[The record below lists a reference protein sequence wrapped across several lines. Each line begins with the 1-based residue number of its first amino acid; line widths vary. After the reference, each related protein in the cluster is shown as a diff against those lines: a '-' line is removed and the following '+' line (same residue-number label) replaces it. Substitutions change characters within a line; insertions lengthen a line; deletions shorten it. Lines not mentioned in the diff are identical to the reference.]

1 MDNETKSILAS
12 KTFWV
17 NMITIAVVILNRNTK
32 VVDPLLIEPL
42 AVVILPFVNIG
53 LRAVTKEAVRLKGK

>member
-17 NMITIAVVILNRNTK
+17 NMITIVVVILNRNAK

-53 LRAVTKEAVRLKGK
+53 LRAITKEAVRLKGK

>member
-1 MDNETKSILAS
+1 MDNETKNILVS

-17 NMITIAVVILNRNTK
+17 NVITFVVVILNRNTK

>member
-17 NMITIAVVILNRNTK
+17 NVLTVVVVIINRNAE

-53 LRAVTKEAVRLKGK
+53 LRAITKEAVKLGGK

>member
-1 MDNETKSILAS
+1 MDNETKSVLAS

-17 NMITIAVVILNRNTK
+17 NIITIVVVILNRNTK

-42 AVVILPFVNIG
+42 AVVILPFVNIV
-53 LRAVTKEAVRLKGK
+53 LRAITKSAVSLKGK

>member
-17 NMITIAVVILNRNTK
+17 NMITIVVVILNRNTK

-42 AVVILPFVNIG
+42 AVVILPFVSIG
-53 LRAVTKEAVRLKGK
+53 LRAITKNAVSLKGK

>member
-1 MDNETKSILAS
+1 MENETKNILVS

-17 NMITIAVVILNRNTK
+17 NVITLVVVILNRNTK

>member
-12 KTFWV
+12 RTFWV
-17 NMITIAVVILNRNTK
+17 NLLTVVVVILNRNAK
-32 VVDPLLIEPL
+32 VVDPALIEPL

-53 LRAVTKEAVRLKGK
+53 LRAITKSAVSLKGK

>member
-1 MDNETKSILAS
+1 MDNETKSVLVS

-17 NMITIAVVILNRNTK
+17 NMITIVVVILNRNTK
-32 VVDPLLIEPL
+32 VVDPALIEPL

-53 LRAVTKEAVRLKGK
+53 LRAITKSAVSLKGK

>member
-1 MDNETKSILAS
+1 MENETKSILVS

-17 NMITIAVVILNRNTK
+17 NVLTVVVVIINRNAE

-53 LRAVTKEAVRLKGK
+53 LRAITKEAVKLGGK

>member
-17 NMITIAVVILNRNTK
+17 NMITIVVVILNRNTK
-32 VVDPLLIEPL
+32 VVDPTLIEPL
-42 AVVILPFVNIG
+42 AVVLLPFVNIG
-53 LRAVTKEAVRLKGK
+53 LRAITKSAVNLGGK

>member
-1 MDNETKSILAS
+1 MDNETKSILVS

-17 NMITIAVVILNRNTK
+17 NVLTVVVVILNRNVE

-53 LRAVTKEAVRLKGK
+53 LRAITKEAVKLGGK

>member
-17 NMITIAVVILNRNTK
+17 NMITIVVVILNRNTK
-32 VVDPLLIEPL
+32 VVDPALIEPL

-53 LRAVTKEAVRLKGK
+53 LRAITKSAVSLKGK

>member
-1 MDNETKSILAS
+1 MDNETKSILVS

-17 NMITIAVVILNRNTK
+17 NVLTVGVVILNRNAE

-53 LRAVTKEAVRLKGK
+53 LRAITKEAVKLGGK

>member
-1 MDNETKSILAS
+1 MDNETKSILVS

-17 NMITIAVVILNRNTK
+17 NMITIVVVILNRNTK

-42 AVVILPFVNIG
+42 AVVILPFINIG
-53 LRAVTKEAVRLKGK
+53 LRAITKEPVRLKGK

>member
-17 NMITIAVVILNRNTK
+17 NMITIVVVILNRNTK

-53 LRAVTKEAVRLKGK
+53 LRAITKSAVSLKGK

>member
-1 MDNETKSILAS
+1 MDNETKSILVS

-17 NMITIAVVILNRNTK
+17 NVITVVVIILNRNAE

-42 AVVILPFVNIG
+42 AVVILPFANVC
-53 LRAVTKEAVRLKGK
+53 LRAITKDAVRLKGK

>member
-1 MDNETKSILAS
+1 MDNATKNILVS

-17 NMITIAVVILNRNTK
+17 NVITVVVVILNRNTK
-32 VVDPLLIEPL
+32 VVDPMLIEPL

-53 LRAVTKEAVRLKGK
+53 LRAITKAPIGLKGK

>member
-17 NMITIAVVILNRNTK
+17 NMLTIVVVILNRNTK
-32 VVDPLLIEPL
+32 VVDPLLVEPL

-53 LRAVTKEAVRLKGK
+53 LRAITKSAVSLRGK

>member
-1 MDNETKSILAS
+1 MDNETKSILVS

-17 NMITIAVVILNRNTK
+17 NMITIVVVILNRNTK
-32 VVDPLLIEPL
+32 VVDPALIEPL

-53 LRAVTKEAVRLKGK
+53 LRAITKSAVSLKGK

>member
-1 MDNETKSILAS
+1 MDNETKSILVS

-17 NMITIAVVILNRNTK
+17 NVITVVVVILNRNTK

-53 LRAVTKEAVRLKGK
+53 LRAVTKEAVKLKGK

>member
-1 MDNETKSILAS
+1 MDNETKSILVS

-17 NMITIAVVILNRNTK
+17 NMITIVVVILNRNTK

-53 LRAVTKEAVRLKGK
+53 LRAITKSAVSLKGK

>member
-1 MDNETKSILAS
+1 MDNETKNILAS

-17 NMITIAVVILNRNTK
+17 NVITLVVVILNRNTK

-42 AVVILPFVNIG
+42 AVVILPFINIG

>member
-1 MDNETKSILAS
+1 MDNETKNILVS

-17 NMITIAVVILNRNTK
+17 NVITVVVVILNRNAK
-32 VVDPLLIEPL
+32 VVDPALIEPL

-53 LRAVTKEAVRLKGK
+53 LRAVTKGAVGLKGK

>member
-1 MDNETKSILAS
+1 MDNETKNILVS

-17 NMITIAVVILNRNTK
+17 NVITLVVVILNRNTK

>member
-1 MDNETKSILAS
+1 MDNATKNILVS

-17 NMITIAVVILNRNTK
+17 NVITVVVVILNRNTK
-32 VVDPLLIEPL
+32 VVDPMLIEPL

-53 LRAVTKEAVRLKGK
+53 LRAITKDPIGLKGK

>member
-1 MDNETKSILAS
+1 MDNETKSILVS

-17 NMITIAVVILNRNTK
+17 NVITIVVVILNRNTK

-42 AVVILPFVNIG
+42 AVVILPFVNVG

>member
-1 MDNETKSILAS
+1 MDNETKNILAS

-17 NMITIAVVILNRNTK
+17 NVITIVVVILNRNTK

-42 AVVILPFVNIG
+42 AVVILPFINIG

>member
-1 MDNETKSILAS
+1 MDNETKNILAS

-17 NMITIAVVILNRNTK
+17 NVITVVVVILNRNAK

-53 LRAVTKEAVRLKGK
+53 LRAITKEAVRLKGK